1 MTNMHSKTDTNLRF
15 DKTSGF
21 LV

>member
-1 MTNMHSKTDTNLRF
+1 MINIHSKTDTNLRF
-15 DKTSGF
+15 DQTSGF

>member
-1 MTNMHSKTDTNLRF
+1 MTFF

-21 LV
+21 EFQFYLI